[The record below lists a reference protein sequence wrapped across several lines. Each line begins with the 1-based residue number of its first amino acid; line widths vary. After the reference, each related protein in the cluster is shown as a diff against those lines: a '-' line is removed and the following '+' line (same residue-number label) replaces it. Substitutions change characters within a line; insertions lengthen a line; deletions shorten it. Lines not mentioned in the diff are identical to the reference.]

1 MLLSFSTLLK
11 AQSDTYFALPP
22 LYEWQGGQHTID
34 LQFSASSSTSNVW
47 IYNSDTSY
55 SQNLVVTPGALVT
68 TSLTNV
74 IGGLSS
80 TRMVRG
86 N

>member
-1 MLLSFSTLLK
+1 MMAHYPVKEYITRTALLGRLGVFIVVFLFSSALK

-55 SQNLVVTPGALVT
+55 
-68 TSLTNV
+68 
-74 IGGLSS
+74 
-80 TRMVRG
+80 
-86 N
+86 